1 MPRALP
7 SQSTVPSPHSSPNT
21 WLLARGTP
29 SQQNSSYTPSAF
41 SSLRASRLSRGLAA
55 RHMRC
60 VSQLYSGYVS
70 NRYLPPVRYSQI
82 YPIQNITLNSY
93 EALSSFMCHVP
104 KPYYH
109 HIRSLS
115 LCLKPSLAGSGPIDQ
130 TSALI
135 NVLPLVTRVE
145 SLSLHFIGSPAKSII
160 PSFQNLH
167 DLRSLHVSNCG
178 DEDAQPLCVHFP
190 FSATSVSEC

>member
-7 SQSTVPSPHSSPNT
+7 SKSTLPSPHTPPNT
-21 WLLARGTP
+21 WLLARGTS
-29 SQQNSSYTPSAF
+29 SQQNSSCTPSAF
-41 SSLRASRLSRGLAA
+41 SSLRASRPSQVLAA

-60 VSQLYSGYVS
+60 VFQLYSGYVS
-70 NRYLPPVRYSQI
+70 NRHRPPVRYSLS
-82 YPIQNITLNSY
+82 YPIQNITLSSY
-93 EALSSFMCHVP
+93 EALSSFTHHVP

-135 NVLPLVTRVE
+135 NVLSLVTRVE

-160 PSFQNLH
+160 PSFYNFR

-190 FSATSVSEC
+190 FSANSVSER